1 MPDILS
7 EIFNLV
13 EAHAPETPHDAALKQ
28 AFRDTLTP
36 AQLRL
41 FEAYQEAEFHR
52 EETDREALFRFLLH
66 AP

>member
-52 EETDREALFRFLLH
+52 E
-66 AP
+66 

>member
-1 MPDILS
+1 MNDILS

-13 EAHAPETPHDAALKQ
+13 EDHAPEAPRDHALEQ
-28 AFRDTLTP
+28 ALRGTMSP
-36 AQLRL
+36 EQLRL

-66 AP
+66 TP

>member
-1 MPDILS
+1 MPRRPPPDRALEQALRGTMS
-7 EIFNLV
+7 
-13 EAHAPETPHDAALKQ
+13 PE
-28 AFRDTLTP
+28 
-36 AQLRL
+36 QLRL

>member
-28 AFRDTLTP
+28 AFRDTLT
-36 AQLRL
+36 
-41 FEAYQEAEFHR
+41 
-52 EETDREALFRFLLH
+52 DREALFRFLLH
-66 AP
+66 TP

>member
-1 MPDILS
+1 MPRKPLTTRLW
-7 EIFNLV
+7 E
-13 EAHAPETPHDAALKQ
+13 Q

-66 AP
+66 TP